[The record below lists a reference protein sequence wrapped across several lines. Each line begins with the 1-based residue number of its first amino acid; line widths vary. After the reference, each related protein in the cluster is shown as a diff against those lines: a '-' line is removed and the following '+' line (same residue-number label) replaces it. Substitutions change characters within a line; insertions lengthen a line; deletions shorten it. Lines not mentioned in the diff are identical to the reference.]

1 MKNRLIF
8 CFCIFG
14 ILFAALNISAQT
26 VDLPDLIFQPEPMTG
41 TDSELRVALGDT
53 APDFE
58 LPSISGET
66 IRLSDYRGAKN
77 VVLSFVPAAWTPVC
91 SSQWPGYNLA
101 LDYFEEEDAV
111 ILGITVDNLPT
122 LHAWTTAMGV
132 IDFPVLSDFYPHGQ
146 VAQCYGVL
154 RNSGVSERALFLIDK
169 QGIIRFIDVH
179 NINERPPLE
188 ELVNALRAL

>member
-1 MKNRLIF
+1 M
-8 CFCIFG
+8 
-14 ILFAALNISAQT
+14 LFTTLYISAQS
-26 VDLPDLIFQPEPMTG
+26 VELPDLIFQPEPMSG
-41 TDSELRVALGDT
+41 TDSELLVAVGDP

-58 LPSISGET
+58 LPSINRET
-66 IRLSDYRGAKN
+66 IRLSDYRGSKN

-101 LDYFEEEDAV
+101 LDYFEETDAV

-122 LHAWTTAMGV
+122 LYAWTTAMSG
-132 IDFPVLSDFYPHGQ
+132 IDFPVLSDFYPHGK
-146 VAQCYGVL
+146 VAKSYGIL
-154 RNSGVSERALFLIDK
+154 RTSGISERALFIIDK

-179 NINERPPLE
+179 KINERPPLE